1 MPGGAGDGH
10 SLDAADGDPVDVL
23 VLTPVPLISGSV
35 VSCRPVGVLKMTD
48 ESGDDAKVLAV
59 PIDKLCKGY
68 RQVQDFRDLQ
78 PMILE
83 QIAQQMQAKM
93 AKMQEELAK
102 MEFEVSSGGGMVT
115 VKMNGQQE
123 VLDISIEE
131 EVFKD
136 GDKEMLEDLIVAAIN
151 EARQKAADVAKEQ
164 MASLT
169 GGMNIPGLF

>member
-1 MPGGAGDGH
+1 MANFG
-10 SLDAADGDPVDVL
+10 
-23 VLTPVPLISGSV
+23 
-35 VSCRPVGVLKMTD
+35 
-48 ESGDDAKVLAV
+48 
-59 PIDKLCKGY
+59 KLMK
-68 RQVQDFRDLQ
+68 Q
-78 PMILE
+78 
-83 QIAQQMQAKM
+83 AQEMQAKM
-93 AKMQEELAK
+93 AKLQEELAQ